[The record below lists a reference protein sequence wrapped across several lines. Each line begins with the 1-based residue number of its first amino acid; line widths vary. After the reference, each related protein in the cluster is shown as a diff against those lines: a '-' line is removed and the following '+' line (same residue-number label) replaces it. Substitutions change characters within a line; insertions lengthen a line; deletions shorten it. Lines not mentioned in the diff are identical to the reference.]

1 MDALTGPQVRLDAA
15 PLTGCTP
22 SHVENWLVHRMT
34 RPGSLAYSVA
44 GDPVF
49 ADLGLAIRSQRA
61 GDAVLT
67 RPLFLLHDW
76 LDLWHALPSEE
87 WNCS

>member
-1 MDALTGPQVRLDAA
+1 MEDG
-15 PLTGCTP
+15 
-22 SHVENWLVHRMT
+22 LVHRSA
-34 RPGSLAYSVA
+34 RPGSMAYSVA

-61 GDAVLT
+61 GDLVLP

-76 LDLWHALPSEE
+76 LDLWHSLPGEE
-87 WNCS
+87 WNYG